1 MDEDN
6 NDNGPQPA
14 DDGSAPGA
22 SESESQLMPS
32 EDERENF
39 VSKSDEVIKKILEDE
54 TYHDVT
60 LRASDGLTVTAS
72 RNILAASSP
81 VFHTTLFGPFK
92 ESGQP
97 EIEVGYDSVVIRQL
111 IKYIHGVPVDI
122 LDGKPNSDG
131 NYDQTFEYIVK
142 LADAAKYYALE
153 DLRYLIE
160 DRLMNAMADDLGLA
174 VKFLAW
180 SGNSQD
186 ESKWIVRAALTRIR
200 YRPEYLL
207 RDEVQDDMQ
216 RLPYSVMESI
226 VEDTRMNSDE
236 FTIFRIVLLWSMAL
250 PTTKRT
256 ASGQDKIKEMARKLV
271 ELLDLTRISP
281 LDIAS
286 TVESS
291 GLVSSERLLDVFRKQ
306 AVASAYGDDRI
317 KYQRQR
323 DISFWHTSNSD
334 VTDLSIA
341 GNNYATVFDRL
352 DCEPMKVGFLHCF
365 SLMIEKMPID
375 AKFAIG
381 LISSSSTWNERKHIL
396 DQDYLHLLFGD
407 GSGSS
412 DQVFDPLEVGDR
424 VNFMLDL
431 GEGNQLS
438 IAVNDGE
445 SKIVRTD
452 IVPKETEVA
461 SSPSFVPIVAMT
473 TMPRGNNRMVP
484 SPHRLCIV
492 SGAGVHAANGEFSS
506 VGPFK
511 SAQSYGKL
519 GSYNGRLSNFRIF
532 RCDVSDGTRHW
543 YLSIV
548 PEHAEP
554 GTSNDVDFYTVPARD
569 DSRWPPTSGW
579 TPTGKGIDP
588 PPLLELRQDY
598 RLAVRHLG

>member
-1 MDEDN
+1 MDEDD
-6 NDNGPQPA
+6 NDNGPQLA
-14 DDGSAPGA
+14 DDRSAPGGG
-22 SESESQLMPS
+22 ESEIQPITS

-60 LRASDGLTVTAS
+60 LKASDGLTVTAS

-92 ESGQP
+92 ESGQA
-97 EIEVGYDSVVIRQL
+97 EIEVGYDSVVTRQL

-122 LDGKPNSDG
+122 LDGKPDSDG

-142 LADAAKYYALE
+142 LADAAKYYQLE

-160 DRLMNAMADDLGLA
+160 DRLLNAMADDLGLA
-174 VKFLAW
+174 VKVLAW
-180 SGNSQD
+180 SGNSKE
-186 ESKWIVRAALTRIR
+186 ESKWIVRLALNRIR

-207 RDEVQDDMQ
+207 HDEIQDDMQ

-226 VEDTRMNSDE
+226 VEDTRMYSDE
-236 FTIFRIVLLWSMAL
+236 FTIFRIVLLWSIAL

-256 ASGQDKIKEMARKLV
+256 ASGQEKIKEMARKLV
-271 ELLDLTRISP
+271 ELIDLRRINP

-291 GLVSSERLLDVFRKQ
+291 GLVSSERLLDVFRTQ
-306 AVASAYGDDRI
+306 AVASAYGDECI

-323 DISFWHTSNSD
+323 DISFWHRSNSD
-334 VTDLSIA
+334 LTNLSIT
-341 GNNYATVFDRL
+341 GNDLITVFDRL
-352 DCEPMKVGFLHCF
+352 DCEPMKVGFSHCF
-365 SLMIEKMPID
+365 SLMIEKMPIE

-381 LISSSSTWNERKHIL
+381 LTSSSSIWNRRKHIL
-396 DQDYLHLLFGD
+396 DQDYLHLLFND
-407 GSGSS
+407 GSGCS

-424 VNFMLDL
+424 ITFMLDL
-431 GEGNQLS
+431 DKGNKLS

-445 SKIVRTD
+445 YKIVRTD
-452 IVPKETEVA
+452 IVPNKTESA
-461 SSPSFVPIVAMT
+461 SSPSFVPVAAIT
-473 TMPRGNNRMVP
+473 TMPRGNNGRVP

-492 SGAGVHAANGEFSS
+492 SGAGVHPANGEYTS

-511 SAQSYGKL
+511 GAQSYGKL
-519 GSYNGRLSNFRIF
+519 GAYNGQLSNFRIF

-569 DSRWPPTSGW
+569 DSRFPPTSGW
-579 TPTGKGIDP
+579 TSTGKGIDP
-588 PPLLELRQDY
+588 PPLIETRQDY
-598 RLAVRHLG
+598 RLEVRHLG